1 MGMGRKWEGRCYL
14 VQHSELPALRLR
26 RLVLARLHGAARE
39 YSKYRA
45 WVLSEPSEGN
55 LSTRGVGAQS
65 LSTGNHP
72 AAHICSRTGNHPA
85 YHICAGTGTHHGYHI
100 CAGTGTHHGY
110 HICAGTDTW
119 YSRKDATTRLS
130 SSTATTKLNETKT
143 KRCSGT
149 EATQARGTELK
160 QTLNPKR
167 KRVKKRRRLTG
178 KLVPIIYA

>member
-1 MGMGRKWEGRCYL
+1 MGAGRYYL

-39 YSKYRA
+39 NSQYPV
-45 WVLSEPSEGN
+45 WVLSEPSEGT
-55 LSTRGVGAQS
+55 LSTRGRSEPEYWA
-65 LSTGNHP
+65 HP
-72 AAHICSRTGNHPA
+72 AA
-85 YHICAGTGTHHGYHI
+85 HI

-130 SSTATTKLNETKT
+130 SSTATTKLNEMKT

-149 EATQARGTELK
+149 EAGE
-160 QTLNPKR
+160 
-167 KRVKKRRRLTG
+167 G
-178 KLVPIIYA
+178 H

>member
-1 MGMGRKWEGRCYL
+1 MGAGRCYL

-26 RLVLARLHGAARE
+26 RLVLARLHDAARE
-39 YSKYRA
+39 YSQYRV
-45 WVLSEPSEGN
+45 WVLSEPSVGT

-72 AAHICSRTGNHPA
+72 A
-85 YHICAGTGTHHGYHI
+85 YHICAGTGPL
-100 CAGTGTHHGY
+100 HGY

-130 SSTATTKLNETKT
+130 SSTATTKLNEIKT

-149 EATQARGTELK
+149 EANQARGTELK
-160 QTLNPKR
+160 QTLNIKR
-167 KRVKKRRRLTG
+167 KRKKKRR
-178 KLVPIIYA
+178 